1 MTRTPSEK
9 ILIKRILD
17 ALSDSAKTA
26 LGIANYIKAK
36 FYRVETTYEIKRV
49 IRKYLIDDKI
59 QFEPYFEV
67 YRLIKSSESKA
78 TNYSNQSQKTTTKE
92 TIDIP
97 EKVGFLNELYRRKQN
112 LLRLPIEE
120 RVNNKRLEIIETNTE
135 IECLKPLAIEE
146 LTLLKENER
155 KEVIKILFD
164 GLKTELEK
172 IQFPKGKIALEEDKD
187 EYVSKKED
195 LNQEDNHSSGE
206 IFSQDENDPRVKIDF
221 SELQILT
228 YAPPIEEIAKEIG
241 NEEKLEIEKKNV
253 LPDDML
259 TVEQAIKLVLEEKT
273 RLGTLEGN
281 LLAENIIF
289 RLKKGKW
296 G

>member
-1 MTRTPSEK
+1 MNPTPSEE

-36 FYRVETTYEIKRV
+36 FYRVETTYEIKQV
-49 IRKYLIDDKI
+49 IRKYLINVKV

-67 YRLIKSSESKA
+67 YRLIKSSESNVKD
-78 TNYSNQSQKTTTKE
+78 YSNPSQKISKQE

-97 EKVGFLNELYRRKQN
+97 EKVSFLNELYKRRQD
-112 LLRLPIEE
+112 LLRLPLEE
-120 RVNNKRLEIIETNTE
+120 RVNLKRLEIIETNTE

-146 LTLLKENER
+146 LSYLREIDR
-155 KEVIKILFD
+155 FEVIKLLFA
-164 GLKTELEK
+164 GLRTELEK
-172 IQFPKGKIALEEDKD
+172 IQFPKDKIDSEELEEAGD
-187 EYVSKKED
+187 Y
-195 LNQEDNHSSGE
+195 NQEENYSEQSHEELFPDEEEDIAIDIDLIDLHEKIYESKRE
-206 IFSQDENDPRVKIDF
+206 FENDTDD
-221 SELQILT
+221 
-228 YAPPIEEIAKEIG
+228 EEIKD
-241 NEEKLEIEKKNV
+241 IENKNV
-253 LPDDML
+253 LPEEIL

-296 G
+296 D